1 MNPYDGA
8 GDGCLEVLREATA
21 TSEPGE
27 GALHNPASGDDYEA
41 SSSVGSSYDFQP
53 PVALAF
59 EGFLQ
64 LVTGVTAVGKD
75 VAQSGAERANRGE
88 DLTCPITVHGCRDL
102 PGFFGP
108 RLA

>member
-1 MNPYDGA
+1 MVASKSFARRRQRP
-8 GDGCLEVLREATA
+8 
-21 TSEPGE
+21 EPGE

-88 DLTCPITVHGCRDL
+88 DLTCPITVLDVVTCLDSSDH
-102 PGFFGP
+102 
-108 RLA
+108 A